1 MAGEK
6 NVQANPAIKFGVLI
20 VLLIA
25 LSFVLVHFNILSCGF
40 YSEVGCDIYYSII
53 AGGKP
58 KVLIVSGESGIGE
71 PEYLYEVL
79 KSPRFGA
86 RVGARDLAV
95 ISLPEL
101 MGHQLVIVERAREM
115 KIGELKMFQDYV
127 ARGGRLVWIADAGTA
142 APQGEDDLNYF
153 LTNKDRKVGGNSEF
167 ISPWARRSDGRQ
179 VSFDHLLGVEFLGN
193 YCEFVPS
200 GCQDGSII
208 GYLDVAKQ
216 DHRLGYGISQNLALY
231 GDFSVVDIDEDAY
244 ETTVAYL
251 NYGTGLIATPD
262 GKYFWLKSERQNFGR
277 DFPAIVSS
285 GVGGRVAYYAFPPE
299 YFVGERMPLDT
310 RSGERVAYWAIIE
323 NLYYGMLY
331 KP

>member
-1 MAGEK
+1 MQMAGEK

-101 MGHQLVIVERAREM
+101 MGHQL
-115 KIGELKMFQDYV
+115 
-127 ARGGRLVWIADAGTA
+127 
-142 APQGEDDLNYF
+142 
-153 LTNKDRKVGGNSEF
+153 
-167 ISPWARRSDGRQ
+167 
-179 VSFDHLLGVEFLGN
+179 
-193 YCEFVPS
+193 
-200 GCQDGSII
+200 
-208 GYLDVAKQ
+208 
-216 DHRLGYGISQNLALY
+216 
-231 GDFSVVDIDEDAY
+231 
-244 ETTVAYL
+244 
-251 NYGTGLIATPD
+251 
-262 GKYFWLKSERQNFGR
+262 
-277 DFPAIVSS
+277 
-285 GVGGRVAYYAFPPE
+285 
-299 YFVGERMPLDT
+299 
-310 RSGERVAYWAIIE
+310 
-323 NLYYGMLY
+323 
-331 KP
+331 